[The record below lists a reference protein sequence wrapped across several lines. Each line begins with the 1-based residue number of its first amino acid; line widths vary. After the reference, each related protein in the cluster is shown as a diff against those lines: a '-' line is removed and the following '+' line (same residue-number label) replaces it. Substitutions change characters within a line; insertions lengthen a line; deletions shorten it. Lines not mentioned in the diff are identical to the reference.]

1 MKKKVDQIFIE
12 NFRSWSGRHYF
23 DLNEINFLFGSNS
36 SGKSSII
43 HAFSLHKQSVDNVS
57 GMSRKIDFI
66 KPNGYYTDLGSIN
79 KQAYT
84 VIKNKNI

>member
-23 DLNEINFLFGSNS
+23 DLNDINFLFGSNS

-43 HAFSLHKQSVDNVS
+43 HAFSLLKQSLIKKSSHDSV
-57 GMSRKIDFI
+57 IDAL
-66 KPNGYYTDLGSIN
+66 KANGYYTILGEIN
-79 KQAYT
+79 
-84 VIKNKNI
+84 